1 MSKNEDKLLL
11 LLFVYRLLTPK
22 YLPRFW
28 PKTVKA
34 DLGTRKLVHREKAEK
49 ISVKTLPKVLPK
61 TQKGLVKNWQM
72 VEQPKSQDEPSV
84 IWAPKH
90 SAK

>member
-11 LLFVYRLLTPK
+11 LLFVYRLLSPK

-34 DLGTRKLVHREKAEK
+34 DLGTRKLVHGKGREDFGEDVTEGFAEDTEG
-49 ISVKTLPKVLPK
+49 SGEELAD
-61 TQKGLVKNWQM
+61 G
-72 VEQPKSQDEPSV
+72 
-84 IWAPKH
+84 
-90 SAK
+90 